1 MGLAGTILA
10 PACGLRSGDLCEAV
24 TSPYEVV
31 EHTHDV
37 VPRTKGECHGRA
49 RHTRHMRRRSR
60 RFARPRSRE
69 HPPLLLRLPGVARRW
84 RAAGISRGIRLGRPP
99 DCDLMEGP

>member
-1 MGLAGTILA
+1 MSSVDGLAGTILA

-37 VPRTKGECHGRA
+37 VGTGGAGLRA
-49 RHTRHMRRRSR
+49 ALGMASSGLIDCSAT
-60 RFARPRSRE
+60 A
-69 HPPLLLRLPGVARRW
+69 VARQ
-84 RAAGISRGIRLGRPP
+84 
-99 DCDLMEGP
+99 